1 MNDSDKQPQL
11 TLSPKTLGRCL
22 ERSVG
27 TLKNWRAQGIGPQY
41 IKTSDGGSVL
51 YRIED
56 VTAWLEERAAA
67 ANDSA
72 GTPAA

>member
-1 MNDSDKQPQL
+1 MNDSDEQPQL

-22 ERSVG
+22 DLSVG
-27 TLKNWRAQGIGPQY
+27 TLKNWRVQGIGPRWL
-41 IKTSDGGSVL
+41 KTSDEGSVL

-56 VTAWLEERAAA
+56 VVAWLDERAA

-72 GTPAA
+72 RTSSAA

>member
-1 MNDSDKQPQL
+1 MNDHKQL
-11 TLSPKTLGRCL
+11 TMSPKTLGRSL
-22 ERSVG
+22 DRSTG
-27 TLKNWRAQGIGPQY
+27 TLKNWRMRGIGPPY

-67 ANDSA
+67 TA